1 MAFIADV
8 VFDQGLEV
16 AQAGITRIDITSAE
30 ASSYANVAAV
40 TLGNKTGI
48 TTGAPTDGASTGRR
62 VIIPAII
69 SASAGS
75 VTASGTA
82 THWAATNGSSTLYAT
97 GALTAPQAVTSGNTF
112 TLDAIDITIADA
124 T

>member
-16 AQAGITRIDITSAE
+16 AQSGITRLDITSAE
-30 ASSYANVAAV
+30 ATSYANVASV

-48 TTGAPTDGASTGRR
+48 TTGAPTDGATTGRR
-62 VIIPAII
+62 VIIPAIT
-69 SASAGS
+69 SGAAGN
-75 VTASGTA
+75 VTATGTA

-97 GALTAPQAVTSGNTF
+97 GALTASQAVTSGNTW
-112 TLDAIDITIADA
+112 TLDAISLTIADA